1 MPQPPASEARS
12 TIRRPSR
19 TLLAGWGL
27 VLAGV
32 LAAGAL
38 RSADQGQGT
47 GQGQGRAQG
56 QGGGA
61 ESSAVARG
69 KYLVTIG
76 GCNDCHTP
84 LKMGPKGPE
93 PDMSRMLTGHPEG
106 FVLPAPPKLAPD
118 APWNWAGAA
127 TATAFAGPWGI
138 SYAINLTPDQNTGIG
153 IWTEEMFVQAMRTGR
168 HMGQSR
174 PILPPMPW
182 QNVAQMTDQD
192 LKAVF
197 AFLRSLPPVKNRV
210 PDAVIAEP
218 PPAPASR

>member
-1 MPQPPASEARS
+1 MPQPPASEAARS
-12 TIRRPSR
+12 TTRRPSR

-38 RSADQGQGT
+38 RSADQGQGA
-47 GQGQGRAQG
+47 GQGQAGS
-56 QGGGA
+56 A
-61 ESSAVARG
+61 ESTAVARG

-106 FVLPAPPKLAPD
+106 VVLPEPPKMAPD
-118 APWNWAGAA
+118 APWNWAGSA

-182 QNVAQMTDQD
+182 HGIAQMTDQD
-192 LKAVF
+192 LEAMF

-210 PDAVIAEP
+210 PDAVVAEP
-218 PPAPASR
+218 PPAAPAPASR

>member
-1 MPQPPASEARS
+1 MPQPPASEAARS
-12 TIRRPSR
+12 TTRRPSR

-47 GQGQGRAQG
+47 GQGQG
-56 QGGGA
+56 GGA
-61 ESSAVARG
+61 GSTSVARG
-69 KYLVTIG
+69 KYLVTLG

-106 FVLPAPPKLAPD
+106 FVLPEPPKMAPD

-127 TATAFAGPWGI
+127 TATAFAGPWGV
-138 SYAINLTPDQNTGIG
+138 SYAINLTPDENTGIG

-182 QNVAQMTDQD
+182 HGIGQMTDQD
-192 LKAVF
+192 LEAMF
-197 AFLRSLPPVKNRV
+197 AYLRSLPPVKNRV
-210 PDAVIAEP
+210 PDAVVAEP
-218 PPAPASR
+218 PPAAPASR